1 MNCFERIAALGH
13 QQVVFCHDAAVGL
26 RSIIA
31 IHDTTLGPALGG
43 VRFWPYAS
51 EAEALEDVL
60 RLARGMTYKAAISGL
75 NLGGGKAVII
85 GDPLRTKSE
94 ALLRRFGQF
103 VNSLNGLYIT
113 AEDMGV
119 SVKDMEYVRM
129 ETPYVTGL
137 PEEMGGSG
145 DPSPVTAYG
154 VYLAMKA
161 SWKKL
166 TGTESLQGL
175 KILVQGL
182 GKVGWALV
190 ELLHKEGAVL
200 YATDL
205 SARQLEEAQRK
216 FGVQPVSPENWYAIP
231 VDIFSPCARGGILNP
246 HTISALQCAVIAGS
260 ANNQLE
266 EEERDSLLL
275 VQKGILYAP
284 DFLINAGGLINVY
297 TELEGYSRKRAL
309 ARTAYIYEATLK
321 VFAVAEQRGLTPHQA
336 AMQLAEERIQT
347 MAALRT
353 RPVSGF
359 PCKFSSTSSLCLNS
373 EL

>member
-13 QQVVFCHDAAVGL
+13 QQVVFCHDATVGL

-43 VRFWPYAS
+43 VRFWPYTS

-85 GDPLRTKSE
+85 GDPLRIKSE

-166 TGTESLQGL
+166 TGTESLQGV

-190 ELLHKEGAVL
+190 ELLYKEGAVL

-216 FGVQPVSPENWYAIP
+216 FGVQPVSPENWYAVP

-266 EEERDSLLL
+266 EEARDSLLL

-321 VFAVAEQRGLTPHQA
+321 VFAVAEQRGITPHQA

-347 MAALRT
+347 MAALHT

-359 PCKFSSTSSLCLNS
+359 SCKFSSTPSLCLNS